1 MKKRKQS
8 FGGQWPIYTG
18 MPNIVP
24 GGFNL
29 DVESQKFTPGMVIPG
44 GTLAIYNESTRL
56 VKVFKTAKVK
66 AIDATN
72 SKVITLVSNEMIE
85 PIFVVGESVL
95 KTISGTFADAPT
107 IAKIEATGNAYKIEL
122 SKAIENLAVGDT
134 IEQVIE
140 VDSNAARIGVPNCLV
155 LDNRTVGEFETDI
168 DVTNDTMQ
176 YAVFERR
183 ILPIPADLKENNLLK
198 ANPSIKLSQSY

>member
-44 GTLAIYNESTRL
+44 GTLAIYNEQTRL

-72 SKVITLVSNEMIE
+72 AKIITLVSNEMIE
-85 PIFVVGESVL
+85 PIFVTGESIL
-95 KTISGTFADAPT
+95 KTVSGLFADAPT
-107 IAKIEATGNAYKIEL
+107 ISKIDVSGNEYKIEL
-122 SKAIENLAVGDT
+122 SKEIDGLTVGDT
-134 IEQVIE
+134 IEQVIDK
-140 VDSNAARIGVPNCLV
+140 DSNAAHIGVPNCLT
-155 LDNRTVGEFETDI
+155 LDNRIVSEFETDI

-183 ILPIPADLKENNLLK
+183 ILPIPADLKENDLLK
-198 ANPSIKLSQSY
+198 ANPNIKLSQSY